1 MWQIHRRRSARTAL
15 MPQPVA
21 GRAEMAAV
29 TPLCLL
35 LAGGKSR
42 RMGGGDKNLIMLG
55 DRPLLAH
62 VIARAV
68 SEGAPVVITANG
80 DAARFEEFGL
90 PVIADVVDGLQT
102 TPPPIRGQ
110 VVCTISALH
119 GCKGISRFPGSA
131 TPGRRS
137 P

>member
-1 MWQIHRRRSARTAL
+1 
-15 MPQPVA
+15 
-21 GRAEMAAV
+21 MAAV

-68 SEGAPVVITANG
+68 PEGAPLVINANG
-80 DAARFEEFGL
+80 DAARFEG
-90 PVIADVVDGLQT
+90 
-102 TPPPIRGQ
+102 
-110 VVCTISALH
+110 
-119 GCKGISRFPGSA
+119 GSA
-131 TPGRRS
+131 CRSSPMSSTGSPGRWLGS
-137 P
+137 